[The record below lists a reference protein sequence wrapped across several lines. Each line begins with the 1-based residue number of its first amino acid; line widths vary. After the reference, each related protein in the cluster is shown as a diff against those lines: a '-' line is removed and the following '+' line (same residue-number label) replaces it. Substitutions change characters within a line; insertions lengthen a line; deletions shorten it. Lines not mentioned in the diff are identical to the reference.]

1 MNNKKKYLFIVFII
15 FFFKEVYAVDL
26 KNEINNK
33 LYSNIDGF
41 SENLAQG
48 IAEKFKE
55 NERIKYLDIS
65 IDIQEN
71 LKPSFEIQSVN
82 KITETSDGVI
92 FNQSNIISHDGETT
106 LNFGFGKR
114 NLLNNE
120 TLMLGSNYF
129 FDYHVTE
136 SHMRNGLGFEAIS
149 NVLDLR
155 GNYYKAVRGFKGT
168 DTGKEKALD
177 GYDLQ
182 LDYHLS
188 GKNNTDFYIS
198 TFEWENP
205 SSTYKEKGEKIGIIS
220 QIGQLRLEAGYLDDN
235 KDTDAFYGSVKLVV
249 PLGGQEEKA
258 ETLNESLKSESVRS
272 KLYIPVKRENRIKVV
287 KVSGVSVSGF

>member
-1 MNNKKKYLFIVFII
+1 MNSKKKYLLLIFII

-33 LYSNIDGF
+33 LYSNIDAF
-41 SENLAQG
+41 SDNLAQG
-48 IAEKFKE
+48 IAEKFKG

-65 IDIQEN
+65 IDIQEH

-82 KITETSDGVI
+82 KITEDSDGVI

-106 LNFGFGKR
+106 LNLGFGKR
-114 NLLNNE
+114 NLLNND

-129 FDYHVTE
+129 FDYHVNE
-136 SHMRNGLGFEAIS
+136 SHMRNGLGIEAIS
-149 NVLDLR
+149 SVLDLR
-155 GNYYKAVRGFKGT
+155 GNYYKAIRGFKGT
-168 DTGKEKALD
+168 DEGKEKALD

-188 GKNNTDFYIS
+188 GKNNTDIYIN

-205 SSTYKEKGEKIGIIS
+205 SSTYKEKGEKFGIIS
-220 QIGQLRLEAGYLDDN
+220 QIGQLRLEAGYLDDD

-249 PLGGQEEKA
+249 PLGGQEEK
-258 ETLNESLKSESVRS
+258 TESLSENSNYESVRN
-272 KLYIPVKRENRIKVV
+272 KLYIPVKRENKIKVV
-287 KVSGVSVSGF
+287 KVSGVSLSGF